1 MDKVFYSVCGCKTET
16 FFFVPL
22 RDPFVILA
30 EMIYICG
37 AEYNL
42 EGFMS
47 FDIVMGKRYIAIS
60 CLMLLFLAACGENG
74 DKSVSP
80 EDEPVSEENSS
91 SSSSVKLSSSSSVIL
106 STNEEYSSSLVK
118 SSCSAAVNSSS
129 SVTLATPCKTDSTDT
144 CEYGELIDDRDG
156 RTYKTVKIGDQWWMA
171 ENLNYA
177 DSVKTPS
184 LLKRNWCYN
193 NEPDSCSK
201 YGRLYTW
208 TAAIDSV
215 KIATDSER
223 PCFCSSEW
231 LCYNSDRRKCVLPD
245 TVPGICPSGWHLPHY
260 REWDVLMEA
269 VGGESS
275 GDVLRSQSGW
285 YSNGDWYDDKG
296 LDSFGFNALPAGE
309 GYCSLDSCYFDRVVT
324 HAHFWTSVEIPSHS
338 HEANLMNLWYPRRE
352 GWIIGEPKDFGHSIR
367 CVKD

>member
-22 RDPFVILA
+22 RDGRFICDGHGKNFDPFVILA

-171 ENLNYA
+171 ENLDYESA
-177 DSVKTPS
+177 D
-184 LLKRNWCYN
+184 CYCYKDTASN
-193 NEPDSCSK
+193 CAK

-208 TAAIDSV
+208 AAAVDSV
-215 KIATDSER
+215 GLFSKKGKGCGDGA
-223 PCFCSSEW
+223 
-231 LCYNSDRRKCVLPD
+231 KCTLTEPVRG
-245 TVPGICPSGWHLPHY
+245 VCPSGWHLPSY
-260 REWDVLMEA
+260 DEWLTLCFA
-269 VGGESS
+269 VSDYPGRDLKSPE
-275 GDVLRSQSGW
+275 GW
-285 YSNGDWYDDKG
+285 YGTDVY
-296 LDSFGFNALPAGE
+296 GFSVLPAGISFSE
-309 GYCSLDSCYFDRVVT
+309 GSFGGRGSDAYFWSSTEIGSGYSYSMQLKSNDVRVLLY
-324 HAHFWTSVEIPSHS
+324 
-338 HEANLMNLWYPRRE
+338 HEYKFER
-352 GWIIGEPKDFGHSIR
+352 FSIR